1 VLAGVGGRTVA
12 EAKERMAYSEAL
24 RWMAY
29 VKKRGRPNLGLRIEE
44 VGAHIVQAVYRSQ
57 GGKCD
62 AEALMPH
69 VVAQDEE
76 AASID
81 DLMGVLNASS
91 KTNKYLERRRN
102 GN

>member
-1 VLAGVGGRTVA
+1 MLAGVGGRTVA
-12 EAKERMAYSEAL
+12 EAKARLTYSEAL

-44 VGAHIVQAVYRSQ
+44 MGAYIVQAIYRSQ
-57 GGKCD
+57 GGKCE
-62 AEALMPH
+62 AETFMPH
-69 VVAQDEE
+69 VVAQEAEE
-76 AASID
+76 ASID
-81 DLMGVLNASS
+81 DLMGVLKASS

>member
-1 VLAGVGGRTVA
+1 MLAGVGGRTVA
-12 EAKERMAYSEAL
+12 EAKARLTYSEAL

-44 VGAHIVQAVYRSQ
+44 MGAYIVQAIYRSQ
-57 GGKCD
+57 GGKCE
-62 AEALMPH
+62 AEAFMPH
-69 VVAQDEE
+69 VVAQEAEE
-76 AASID
+76 ASID
-81 DLMGVLNASS
+81 DLMGVLKASS

>member
-1 VLAGVGGRTVA
+1 MLAGVGGRTVA
-12 EAKERMAYSEAL
+12 DAKERLTYQEAL

-29 VKKRGRPNLGLRIEE
+29 VKKRGRPNIGLRVEE
-44 VGAHIVQAVYRSQ
+44 MGAYIVQAIYRAQ

-62 AEALMPH
+62 AESFMPH
-69 VVAQDEE
+69 VVAADDGE
-76 AASID
+76 ASID
-81 DLMGVLNASS
+81 DLMGVLKASS

>member
-1 VLAGVGGRTVA
+1 MLAGVGGRTVA
-12 EAKERMAYSEAL
+12 EAKERVSYAEAL

-29 VKKRGRPNLGLRIEE
+29 VNKRGRPNVGLRVEE
-44 VGAHIVQAVYRSQ
+44 MGAYIIQAIYRAN

-62 AEALMPH
+62 AEGFMPH
-69 VVAQDEE
+69 VVAAEDQE
-76 AASID
+76 ASID
-81 DLMGVLNASS
+81 DLMGVLKASS

>member
-1 VLAGVGGRTVA
+1 MLVGVGGRTVA
-12 EAKERMAYSEAL
+12 EAKERLTYSEAL

-29 VKKRGRPNLGLRIEE
+29 VDKRGRPNLGLRIEE
-44 VGAHIVQAVYRSQ
+44 MGAYIVQAVYRSQ

-62 AEALMPH
+62 AEAFMPH
-69 VVAQDEE
+69 VVAQEE
-76 AASID
+76 DASID
-81 DLMGVLNASS
+81 DLMGALKASS